1 MIVGSFGNNGEL
13 FFEIQLVAENGEE
26 FQVEAL
32 FDTGFT
38 DGWLA
43 INTQDLEALGWP
55 LMISQVEV
63 RIAQGSARFNLHEGK
78 VIIDGTEVI
87 IPVHVG
93 DDVPDTLMGVLWL
106 DIMQLVVNKAR
117 GVLTLEMIESN

>member
-1 MIVGSFGNNGEL
+1 MGVGSFGDNGEL
-13 FFEIQLVAENGEE
+13 FFEIQLVAVNGEK
-26 FQVEAL
+26 FAVEAL

-43 INTQDLEALGWP
+43 INTQDLEALGWR
-55 LMISQVEV
+55 LMTSQVEM
-63 RIAQGSARFNLHEGK
+63 RIAQGSARFSLHEGK

-93 DDVPDTLMGVLWL
+93 DDVPDTLLGALWL
-106 DIMQLVVNKAR
+106 DIMELVVNKPR
-117 GVLTLEMIESN
+117 GVLTLEMIDSD